1 MAKISKI
8 SEATTARR
16 HTGSEPTPKV
26 SVSVHQTKRTG
37 KLRRTAESC
46 RFCRT
51 VDSAE
56 PRKPPAAAEAARRH
70 AERTV
75 HPSKL
80 LHLGRTSRPRNS
92 WKFRKRRRH
101 DAAPAVDRHRNFR
114 LRSNRR
120 TRTGKLRRN
129 CRVPPEPPN
138 RQEPPDTPTA
148 PNPPIPPQRRWRI
161 FAEPPITPEPSP
173 VPPDSGSVCR
183 FSENPAKRSCRFRS
197 FCGFCRTPPIPP
209 NCRFR
214 QTADSVD
221 SADFAEPSPV
231 SLVPP
236 VLPIPPILPIPAVPP
251 NPPISRKFDA
261 ENRRPPIR
269 PIL

>member
-1 MAKISKI
+1 MNFAGSPIWPNRAIPAVERRERAK
-8 SEATTARR
+8 
-16 HTGSEPTPKV
+16 
-26 SVSVHQTKRTG
+26 
-37 KLRRTAESC
+37 
-46 RFCRT
+46 
-51 VDSAE
+51 
-56 PRKPPAAAEAARRH
+56 AARRH
-70 AERTV
+70 VHWTDTETFGFGPTDEREPGSSAGTAE
-75 HPSKL
+75 
-80 LHLGRTSRPRNS
+80 SRR
-92 WKFRKRRRH
+92 
-101 DAAPAVDRHRNFR
+101 
-114 LRSNRR
+114 NRR
-120 TRTGKLRRN
+120 TARN
-129 CRVPPEPPN
+129 GQTRA
-138 RQEPPDTPTA
+138 TA

-161 FAEPPITPEPSP
+161 FADSPITPEPSP
-173 VPPDSGSVCR
+173 VPPDSGGVCR

-231 SLVPP
+231 PLVPPVLP